1 MKKVLLSLAAA
12 VLVFTGCGKK
22 VDRLEEF
29 KTAFSKIESAEMKI
43 EAKMGLEQDG
53 MNVDVNIPMTMK
65 VSEKGLY
72 VKLEK
77 NTFIEQNIELYGLIE
92 KEKMTLYI
100 PSIDEESNVIEN
112 AKIRTIENSTYS
124 IIDAVRMQYME
135 NLLSVDGG
143 EVPLNG
149 NVKDL
154 KISGEH
160 AISGTW
166 YIDNTQTSTTR
177 GIIVTGVK
185 FDSMMDYTCSNGKV
199 ENWGETTQKITFNDE
214 YKVVCSKDDNVDE
227 KVTMKLELDLNDENF
242 KDFTEN
248 LDEAKV
254 EMRDLNKYLTDKVIV
269 FVEEKDGLDYY
280 QFVINDDLLK
290 KIAEDNDEEYENVNM
305 EIKFD
310 VYIDSK
316 TKTLSKIE
324 FDLKEFFNDYMN
336 SDLADEES
344 LEDFDVYSE
353 MIKTLLFTIEF
364 KNVNNTTITIPQDV
378 IDNAVDISGL
388 LDMDSL
394 SEY

>member
-77 NTFIEQNIELYGLIE
+77 NTFIEQNIELYGSIE

-100 PSIDEESNVIEN
+100 PNFDEE
-112 AKIRTIENSTYS
+112 
-124 IIDAVRMQYME
+124 
-135 NLLSVDGG
+135 
-143 EVPLNG
+143 
-149 NVKDL
+149 
-154 KISGEH
+154 
-160 AISGTW
+160 
-166 YIDNTQTSTTR
+166 
-177 GIIVTGVK
+177 
-185 FDSMMDYTCSNGKV
+185 
-199 ENWGETTQKITFNDE
+199 FNIKE
-214 YKVVCSKDDNVDE
+214 GF
-227 KVTMKLELDLNDENF
+227 MKLELDLNDEDF

-254 EMRDLNKYLTDKVIV
+254 EMKDLNKYLTDKVIV

-336 SDLADEES
+336 SDLADEET
-344 LEDFDVYSE
+344 LEDFDVYAE

>member
-53 MNVDVNIPMTMK
+53 MNVDASIPMTMK

-77 NTFIEQNIELYGLIE
+77 NTFIEQNIELYGSIE

-100 PSIDEESNVIEN
+100 PNFDEE
-112 AKIRTIENSTYS
+112 
-124 IIDAVRMQYME
+124 
-135 NLLSVDGG
+135 
-143 EVPLNG
+143 
-149 NVKDL
+149 
-154 KISGEH
+154 
-160 AISGTW
+160 
-166 YIDNTQTSTTR
+166 
-177 GIIVTGVK
+177 
-185 FDSMMDYTCSNGKV
+185 
-199 ENWGETTQKITFNDE
+199 FNIKE
-214 YKVVCSKDDNVDE
+214 GF
-227 KVTMKLELDLNDENF
+227 MKLELDLNDEDF

-254 EMRDLNKYLTDKVIV
+254 EMKDLNKYLTDKVIV

-336 SDLADEES
+336 SDLADEET
-344 LEDFDVYSE
+344 LEDFDVYAE

-378 IDNAVDISGL
+378 IDNAVDVSGL
-388 LDMDSL
+388 LDMGSL

>member
-1 MKKVLLSLAAA
+1 MKKVLLSVAAA

-53 MNVDVNIPMTMK
+53 MSVDASIPMTMK

-77 NTFIEQNIELYGLIE
+77 NTFIEQNIELYGSIE

-100 PSIDEESNVIEN
+100 PNFDEE
-112 AKIRTIENSTYS
+112 
-124 IIDAVRMQYME
+124 
-135 NLLSVDGG
+135 
-143 EVPLNG
+143 
-149 NVKDL
+149 
-154 KISGEH
+154 
-160 AISGTW
+160 
-166 YIDNTQTSTTR
+166 
-177 GIIVTGVK
+177 
-185 FDSMMDYTCSNGKV
+185 
-199 ENWGETTQKITFNDE
+199 FNIKE
-214 YKVVCSKDDNVDE
+214 GF
-227 KVTMKLELDLNDENF
+227 MKLELDLNDEDF

-254 EMRDLNKYLTDKVIV
+254 EMKDLNKYLTDKVIV

-336 SDLADEES
+336 SDLADEET
-344 LEDFDVYSE
+344 LEDFDVYAE

>member
-77 NTFIEQNIELYGLIE
+77 NTFIEQNIELYGSIE

-100 PSIDEESNVIEN
+100 PNFDEE
-112 AKIRTIENSTYS
+112 
-124 IIDAVRMQYME
+124 
-135 NLLSVDGG
+135 
-143 EVPLNG
+143 
-149 NVKDL
+149 
-154 KISGEH
+154 
-160 AISGTW
+160 
-166 YIDNTQTSTTR
+166 
-177 GIIVTGVK
+177 
-185 FDSMMDYTCSNGKV
+185 
-199 ENWGETTQKITFNDE
+199 FNIKE
-214 YKVVCSKDDNVDE
+214 GF
-227 KVTMKLELDLNDENF
+227 MKLELDLNDEDF

-254 EMRDLNKYLTDKVIV
+254 EMKDLNKYLTDKVIV

-344 LEDFDVYSE
+344 LEDFDVYAE

-364 KNVNNTTITIPQDV
+364 KNINNTTITIPQDV

>member
-29 KTAFSKIESAEMKI
+29 KTAFSEIESAEMKI

-53 MNVDVNIPMTMK
+53 MSVDASIPMTMK

-77 NTFIEQNIELYGLIE
+77 NTFIEQNIELYGSIE

-100 PSIDEESNVIEN
+100 PNFDEE
-112 AKIRTIENSTYS
+112 
-124 IIDAVRMQYME
+124 
-135 NLLSVDGG
+135 
-143 EVPLNG
+143 
-149 NVKDL
+149 
-154 KISGEH
+154 
-160 AISGTW
+160 
-166 YIDNTQTSTTR
+166 
-177 GIIVTGVK
+177 
-185 FDSMMDYTCSNGKV
+185 
-199 ENWGETTQKITFNDE
+199 FNIKE
-214 YKVVCSKDDNVDE
+214 GF
-227 KVTMKLELDLNDENF
+227 MKLEFDLNDEDF

-254 EMRDLNKYLTDKVIV
+254 EMKDLNKYLTDKVIV

-344 LEDFDVYSE
+344 LEDFDVYAE

>member
-53 MNVDVNIPMTMK
+53 MSVDASIPMTMK

-77 NTFIEQNIELYGLIE
+77 NTFIEQNIELYGSIE

-100 PSIDEESNVIEN
+100 PNFDEE
-112 AKIRTIENSTYS
+112 
-124 IIDAVRMQYME
+124 
-135 NLLSVDGG
+135 
-143 EVPLNG
+143 
-149 NVKDL
+149 
-154 KISGEH
+154 
-160 AISGTW
+160 
-166 YIDNTQTSTTR
+166 
-177 GIIVTGVK
+177 
-185 FDSMMDYTCSNGKV
+185 
-199 ENWGETTQKITFNDE
+199 FNIKE
-214 YKVVCSKDDNVDE
+214 GF
-227 KVTMKLELDLNDENF
+227 MKLELDLNDEDF

-254 EMRDLNKYLTDKVIV
+254 EMKDLNKYLTDKVIV

-336 SDLADEES
+336 SDLADEET
-344 LEDFDVYSE
+344 LEDFDVYAE